1 MKRLDVIG
9 IGPYIVILL
18 VSSYLYY
25 QALQIPTRGEDVL
38 GADLWPKTI
47 LVLAV
52 LTCVWEIIR
61 KIRVARPDDRAS
73 LEDASG
79 GTSLTPQKEQLED
92 AREVAPFVPW
102 IGIGLTAAYV
112 FSLPWLGYFLATCLY
127 VPAFV
132 YLGNYRNLLVA
143 AFVGVAASL
152 AFMFVFMR
160 VVYVSLP
167 VGVEPFAELSTLL
180 MRAMGIK

>member
-18 VSSYLYY
+18 VSSCLYY
-25 QALQIPTRGEDVL
+25 QALQIPTRGEDIL

-47 LVLAV
+47 LVLAI
-52 LTCVWEIIR
+52 LTCVWEITR
-61 KIRVARPDDRAS
+61 KLRAGRPDDRPS
-73 LEDASG
+73 SKDASG
-79 GTSLTPQKEQLED
+79 GALLKPQIKQLED
-92 AREVAPFVPW
+92 APEVAPFVPW
-102 IGIGLTAAYV
+102 MGIGLTAAYV

-143 AFVGVAASL
+143 AIMGIATSL